1 MSKYRRVR
9 LFLDTDSQIAIVA
22 METVQLVL
30 SQLKNFLMQWIQNWM
45 RSPSGENNKWKLR
58 IGEVMSY

>member
-30 SQLKNFLMQWIQNWM
+30 SQLK
-45 RSPSGENNKWKLR
+45 KLFNAVNSELN
-58 IGEVMSY
+58 EVSFWRK